1 MRVPHSTPPPV
12 KAGAGTYGLSNISPG
27 ESIEIP
33 KAMQT
38 KVFDA
43 NYHRYGVH
51 DDGSCFFHTICA
63 ALNLSNYRTKDHQ
76 ARMRIGRQFR
86 RVIQREIS
94 QQDWDQVWKNRKVNR
109 RGSNIPSLTKI
120 KEMLGNH
127 KTWADVYMIL
137 YTMDKMNL
145 NMLFFDASS
154 DQVYCGVRGIN
165 SNKQDTVLVMWVNH
179 AHFEPIFRKDQVD
192 RGRDVFVYPTSD
204 KDIQQLMKLYHT
216 EMCPGHQDN
225 VNALLG

>member
-1 MRVPHSTPPPV
+1 M
-12 KAGAGTYGLSNISPG
+12 
-27 ESIEIP
+27 EIP

-38 KVFDA
+38 KVFT
-43 NYHRYGVH
+43 NQYHRYGVH

-63 ALNLSNYRTKDHQ
+63 ALNLSNYRTKDLQ

-86 RVIQREIS
+86 RVIHREIS

-109 RGSNIPSLTKI
+109 SESNIPSLNTI
-120 KEMLGNH
+120 KTMLGNH

-145 NMLFFDASS
+145 NMLFFDASR
-154 DQVYCGVRGIN
+154 DQVYCGVRGMN
-165 SNKQDTVLVMWVNH
+165 SGQQDTVLVMWVNH
-179 AHFEPIFRKDQVD
+179 AHFEPIYRKSKKE
-192 RGRDVFVYPTSD
+192 GHDVFVYPTTDSD
-204 KDIQQLMKLYHT
+204 ITRLMKLYHS
-216 EMCPGHQDN
+216 EMCPGNQDN